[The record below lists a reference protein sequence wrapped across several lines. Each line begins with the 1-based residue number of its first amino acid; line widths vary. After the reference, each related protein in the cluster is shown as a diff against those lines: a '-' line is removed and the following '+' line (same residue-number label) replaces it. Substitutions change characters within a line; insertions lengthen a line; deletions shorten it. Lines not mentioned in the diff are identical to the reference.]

1 MSEQAKPKI
10 LIVDDE
16 QHVLNSLF
24 RTLRRDFEVFL
35 ALNGRAGLE
44 ILREQEVAAILAD
57 QRMPEMSGVE
67 FFSAARTLQPGAV
80 RVLITGYADIEVA
93 VRAINEGQ
101 VFHYLNKPWE
111 PEDLRIIM
119 QRAAEHY
126 RLVRENQRLL
136 RELEIA
142 NQQLTGEN
150 RVLKQEIEKHYH
162 FEQVIG
168 RSPAMLKVIELVKKI
183 IPTDTTVLLQGE
195 TGTGKELIAR
205 AIHYNGPRQKKL
217 FATQNCAAL
226 PDTLLESELFGHKK
240 GAFTDASADKKGLF
254 ALADGGTVFLDEIGD
269 TSPAM
274 QQRLLRVL
282 QEGEIRPLGS
292 TATIRVD
299 VRIISASNRD
309 LYAAV
314 RRGEFREDLFYRL
327 NVFPITLPPL
337 RERREDIPL
346 LANHFV
352 RRYAMK
358 MGKRIGGISA
368 EAMTILVRRDYP
380 GNVRE
385 LENIIERAVVLAD
398 PGDEIK
404 AESLQA
410 EALAPVAWSGAEP
423 VSTSGTPSGTLKETT
438 AALEKQLIVQ
448 TLEKTKG
455 NISQAANLLGLSR
468 LGLYKKI
475 DRLGVKIKR

>member
-1 MSEQAKPKI
+1 
-10 LIVDDE
+10 
-16 QHVLNSLF
+16 
-24 RTLRRDFEVFL
+24 
-35 ALNGRAGLE
+35 
-44 ILREQEVAAILAD
+44 
-57 QRMPEMSGVE
+57 
-67 FFSAARTLQPGAV
+67 
-80 RVLITGYADIEVA
+80 VLITGYADIEVA

-111 PEDLRIIM
+111 PEDLVIIM
-119 QRAAEHY
+119 KRAVEHY
-126 RLVRENQRLL
+126 RLVQENRRLL
-136 RELEIA
+136 RELEVA

-162 FEQVIG
+162 FEHIIG
-168 RSPAMLKVIELVKKI
+168 RSPAMRKVIELVKKI

-217 FATQNCAAL
+217 FVAQNCAAL

-254 ALADGGTVFLDEIGD
+254 ALADGGTIFLDEIGD

-282 QEGEIRPLGS
+282 QEGEIHPLGS
-292 TATIRVD
+292 TRTVRVD
-299 VRIISASNRD
+299 VRIISATNRD
-309 LYAAV
+309 LYGAV

-337 RERREDIPL
+337 RDRREDIPPL
-346 LANHFV
+346 VNHFV
-352 RRYAMK
+352 RKYAMK
-358 MGKRIGGISA
+358 MGKQIRGVSA
-368 EAMTILVRRDYP
+368 EAMAVLVGRNYP

-385 LENIIERAVVLAD
+385 LENMVERAVVLAD
-398 PGDEIK
+398 DGNEITV
-404 AESLQA
+404 ESLRS
-410 EALAPVAWSGAEP
+410 EARSETVWTGAVPGAPL
-423 VSTSGTPSGTLKETT
+423 GTLKETT
-438 AALEKQLIVQ
+438 AALEKQLITQ
-448 TLEKTKG
+448 ALEETGG

-475 DRLGVKIKR
+475 ERLGVKVTR

>member
-1 MSEQAKPKI
+1 M
-10 LIVDDE
+10 
-16 QHVLNSLF
+16 
-24 RTLRRDFEVFL
+24 
-35 ALNGRAGLE
+35 
-44 ILREQEVAAILAD
+44 
-57 QRMPEMSGVE
+57 
-67 FFSAARTLQPGAV
+67 
-80 RVLITGYADIEVA
+80 LITGYADIEVA

-111 PEDLRIIM
+111 PEDLVIIM
-119 QRAAEHY
+119 KRAVEHY
-126 RLVRENQRLL
+126 RLVQENRRLL
-136 RELEIA
+136 RELEVA

-162 FEQVIG
+162 FEHIIG
-168 RSPAMLKVIELVKKI
+168 RSPAMRKVIELVKKI

-217 FATQNCAAL
+217 FVAQNCAAL

-254 ALADGGTVFLDEIGD
+254 ALADGGTIFLDEIGD

-282 QEGEIRPLGS
+282 QEGEIHPLGS
-292 TATIRVD
+292 TRTVRVD
-299 VRIISASNRD
+299 VRIISATNRD
-309 LYAAV
+309 LYGAV

-337 RERREDIPL
+337 RDRREDIPPL
-346 LANHFV
+346 VNHFV
-352 RRYAMK
+352 RKYAMK
-358 MGKRIGGISA
+358 MGKQIRGVSA
-368 EAMTILVRRDYP
+368 EAMAVLVGRNYP

-385 LENIIERAVVLAD
+385 LENMVERAVVLAD
-398 PGDEIK
+398 DGNEITV
-404 AESLQA
+404 ESLRS
-410 EALAPVAWSGAEP
+410 EARSETVWTGAVPGAPL
-423 VSTSGTPSGTLKETT
+423 GTLKETT
-438 AALEKQLIVQ
+438 AALEKQLITQ
-448 TLEKTKG
+448 ALEETGG

-475 DRLGVKIKR
+475 ERLGVKVTR